1 MRYRLFFINE
11 ERNPEKMGVEPSIP
25 GFSAVLREHLNR
37 ILK

>member
-25 GFSAVLREHLNR
+25 SFSAALREHLNR